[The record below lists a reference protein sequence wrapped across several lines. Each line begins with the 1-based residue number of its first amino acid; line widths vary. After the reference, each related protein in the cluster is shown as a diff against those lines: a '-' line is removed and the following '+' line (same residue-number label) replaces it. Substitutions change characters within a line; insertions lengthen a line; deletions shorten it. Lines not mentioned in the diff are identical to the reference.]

1 MRVILKERYR
11 FGLLFVSLVLFM
23 YLFTLFKMQ
32 IGKHLFYDREA
43 IVLLSRVEKINAS
56 RGEILDSN
64 LNVIANNLTAFV
76 LKISL
81 EQYYEMPLE
90 DREEMLNFLA
100 RTLKVD
106 REFILAK
113 IEAPRGY
120 LKDVEIVELSPEILF
135 RISEKRNYYPALLW
149 SYSFKRNYLV
159 DDSYSHPIG
168 YVGRINQ
175 RELRSFYNVK
185 GYDNN
190 STIGKS
196 GIEQIYDSYIRGK
209 EGLIKYRVDSK
220 ERKIDNGSTIE
231 NMTPGSNIVLNI
243 IQDIQMLAKNTLGER
258 YGTVV
263 VLKPSTGG
271 VLALHN
277 YPYYSMKDVYNK
289 HSREDY
295 SFLNRAVQSVY
306 PPASIFKLVMAT
318 ALLEEKV
325 LDKDRRIHCPGYFKV
340 GNRIFRC
347 WQRGGHGYVNLEEA
361 IAHSCNVYFYT
372 LGLKYLG
379 AEKIFKYAREYGF
392 GEKTGIDLPNEVSGL
407 LPSPKWKEK
416 IFKQPWVGGDTVN
429 FSIGQGFLN
438 ATPIQ
443 VANMIAMI
451 SNEGVVYKPRVVNKI
466 LDGNTNEI
474 ILENSPE
481 ILRKTNLIS
490 KSTFKL
496 LKKYMRSVITYGTA
510 RNSVLTKV
518 VEVGG
523 KTGTGQTGVVGFDN
537 SSFVGLAPYNGNSG
551 EQVIVFSLVEGRS
564 NADMWPAKA
573 VDLIMQGIFAK
584 QSYDDILKGYR
595 PWYIR

>member
-1 MRVILKERYR
+1 MKVIFKERYR
-11 FGLLFVSLVLFM
+11 FGLLLVSFVFFI
-23 YLFTLFKMQ
+23 YFFTLFKMQ

-43 IVLLSRVEKINAS
+43 TVLLSRVEKINAS

-64 LNVIANNLTAFV
+64 LNVIANNITAFV
-76 LKISL
+76 LKVSL
-81 EQYYEMPLE
+81 EQYYNMSLE
-90 DREEMLNFLA
+90 DREEMLDFLSN
-100 RTLKVD
+100 TLNID
-106 REFILAK
+106 RELIFSK

-120 LKDVEIVELSPEILF
+120 LKDVEIVELSPEMLF
-135 RISEKRNYYPALLW
+135 RISEKRSYYPALLW

-159 DDSYSHPIG
+159 DNSYSHPIG

-209 EGLIKYRVDSK
+209 DGLIKYKVDSK
-220 ERKIDNGSTIE
+220 ERKIDNGSIIE
-231 NMTPGSNIVLNI
+231 NMTPGNNIVLNLNK
-243 IQDIQMLAKNTLGER
+243 DIQMLAKNTLGDR
-258 YGTVV
+258 YGTIV

-271 VLALHN
+271 ILALHN

-289 HSREDY
+289 YSREDY

-318 ALLEEKV
+318 AILEEKV
-325 LDKDRRIHCPGYFKV
+325 FDKDRKIHCPGYFKV
-340 GNRIFRC
+340 GNRIFNC
-347 WQRGGHGYVNLEEA
+347 WHRGGHGYVNLEEA

-372 LGLKYLG
+372 MGLKYLG

-392 GEKTGIDLPNEVSGL
+392 GERTGIDLPNEVSGL
-407 LPSPKWKEK
+407 LPSPEWKEK
-416 IFKQPWVGGDTVN
+416 TFKQPWVGGDTVN

-443 VANMIAMI
+443 IANMIAMI
-451 SNEGVVYKPRVVNKI
+451 ANEGFVYKPRVVNKI
-466 LDGNTNEI
+466 LDGSTNKVV
-474 ILENSPE
+474 LESTPE
-481 ILRKTNLIS
+481 ILRNTKLIS
-490 KSTFKL
+490 KSTFKF

-510 RNSVLTKV
+510 KNSVLTKAV
-518 VEVGG
+518 SVAG
-523 KTGTGQTGVVGFDN
+523 KTGTGQTGVIGFEN
-537 SSFVGLAPYNGNSG
+537 SSFVGLAPYNQTSD

-573 VDLIMQGIFAK
+573 VDLIMQGIFAN
-584 QSYDDILKGYR
+584 QSYEDILREYR